1 MLESLIEKR
10 RSLRALEAEP
20 LNDKDI
26 ELVKK
31 AASLAPSCFNNQPWR
46 FIFIRERL
54 NELFTVLNK
63 GNEWAKNASL
73 IIAVFSEKNLDCV
86 IKDREYYLFDTGIAT
101 GFMILQLTSLGFVAH
116 PIAGFD
122 DLKAKQL
129 LNIPENFVLISLI
142 IVGKHSPDKIEYLND
157 YQKKIELERPE
168 RKNFKEIF
176 YDEKY
181 S

>member
-10 RSLRALEAEP
+10 RSLRTLEAEP
-20 LNDKDI
+20 LNDKEI

-31 AASLAPSCFNNQPWR
+31 AVLLAPSCFNNQPWR
-46 FIFIRERL
+46 LIFIRERL
-54 NELFTVLNK
+54 TELFTVLNK

-101 GFMILQLTSLGFVAH
+101 GFIILQLTSLGFVAH

-129 LNIPENFVLISLI
+129 LNIPENFTLISLV
-142 IVGKHSPDKIEYLND
+142 IVGKHNPAKVEFLNE